1 MSDDVIGQVDNEA
14 AAMAEV
20 MAGYNKTARAE
31 EAPAEV
37 VTPEPTPEPQEV
49 EAEPVEETTPEPS
62 VADELKALKAKVTAL
77 ASTSDPDA
85 VRRMH
90 GEIGDINRTLKKL
103 QNPKE
108 EAPAEDELA
117 AAIREAEASEFPEIT
132 APLLKA
138 LKALSTTRQAQPEQ
152 SVDIAA
158 SVSTEVEKRLE
169 KYAREA
175 LEEEHPGW
183 NETTKS
189 PEFAAWF
196 ANKTPEYQTKYGASE
211 NPAVAARCLTEFKDS
226 IKARQK
232 KQTRLEAAV
241 TPQGTP
247 QKPGASTI
255 SDDEAILRGY
265 QKVKRLTK

>member
-14 AAMAEV
+14 VAMAEV
-20 MAGYNKTARAE
+20 MAGYNKAARVE
-31 EAPAEV
+31 ETPAEV
-37 VTPEPTPEPQEV
+37 TPDPEPAPQEV
-49 EAEPVEETTPEPS
+49 EAEPVEETPPEPS

-103 QNPKE
+103 QSPK

-117 AAIREAEASEFPEIT
+117 AAIKEAEASEFPEIT

-169 KYAREA
+169 RLAREA

-183 NETTKS
+183 NETTKT
-189 PEFAAWF
+189 PEFSAWF
-196 ANKTPEYQTKYGASE
+196 ASKPPEYQTKYGKSE
-211 NPAVAARCLTEFKDS
+211 NPAVAAKCLTEFKDS
-226 IKARQK
+226 LKVRQK
-232 KQTRLEAAV
+232 KQERLESAV

-247 QKPGASTI
+247 QKPAASTI
-255 SDDEAILRGY
+255 SDDEALMRGY
-265 QKVKRLTK
+265 KKAKRLTI